1 MRRHTVLP
9 SKLEQFSHRFQQGVK
24 DRNKYSQLIGIW
36 YSDFGELNQG
46 IYSTLLFW
54 IGCDCR
60 VPKCSQLCTSWTRT
74 CSKCIENGL
83 NLSFPAF
90 FSLVY
95 HLWHYRSPDERVKIR
110 ENSEEDEMWKETSKF
125 WTNFIHTDYTS
136 INSKQFSLEVQ

>member
-9 SKLEQFSHRFQQGVK
+9 SKLEQFSHRFQQGVE

-60 VPKCSQLCTSWTRT
+60 VPKCSQLCTS
-74 CSKCIENGL
+74 
-83 NLSFPAF
+83 
-90 FSLVY
+90 
-95 HLWHYRSPDERVKIR
+95 
-110 ENSEEDEMWKETSKF
+110 
-125 WTNFIHTDYTS
+125 
-136 INSKQFSLEVQ
+136 